1 MIESTTA
8 KKKDLNFIIIG
19 ILFLFSILLFINL
32 SHLDRSS
39 HKLQL
44 LFFVPFGFYLL
55 GIYFLK
61 SVKTGKRN
69 FISLITLI
77 ALIIQL
83 ALLLTDISLS
93 DDIYRFILEGWA
105 INQGLNPYHTPIGEL
120 SAFLSNPE
128 ILEKANH
135 IKVTSPYPPLTL
147 LIFAIL
153 SSFADSISVF
163 RLTFSG
169 SFLLSIIVMYK
180 LLPLNHRWKIIIY
193 AWNPLLHIE
202 TANGAHFEALVIL
215 TIVSAVWALE
225 REHKFMASFL
235 FLLAFL
241 LKYFAIFL
249 IPIFWKRLD
258 NFGRAILLIGGGF
271 YFLWALIDPQLYSG
285 LLIYATDWYFNA
297 SVFWIIFQLNMNFN
311 ASQFITG
318 FIFLILLV
326 LLTKQANKS
335 TILPYKQAYLI
346 IGAFILLQPTFH
358 PWYIFWIF
366 PFIILDYENFNLSW
380 IILTGSLILSYHVYI
395 QYDSLNIWLEKDWI
409 RILEFIPFYLLL
421 LWENRKWFAKKS
433 RIIFRK
439 LNQTPILTRN

>member
-128 ILEKANH
+128 ILSYR
-135 IKVTSPYPPLTL
+135 V
-147 LIFAIL
+147 
-153 SSFADSISVF
+153 SSSV
-163 RLTFSG
+163 
-169 SFLLSIIVMYK
+169 
-180 LLPLNHRWKIIIY
+180 
-193 AWNPLLHIE
+193 
-202 TANGAHFEALVIL
+202 
-215 TIVSAVWALE
+215 
-225 REHKFMASFL
+225 
-235 FLLAFL
+235 
-241 LKYFAIFL
+241 
-249 IPIFWKRLD
+249 
-258 NFGRAILLIGGGF
+258 
-271 YFLWALIDPQLYSG
+271 
-285 LLIYATDWYFNA
+285 
-297 SVFWIIFQLNMNFN
+297 
-311 ASQFITG
+311 
-318 FIFLILLV
+318 
-326 LLTKQANKS
+326 
-335 TILPYKQAYLI
+335 
-346 IGAFILLQPTFH
+346 
-358 PWYIFWIF
+358 
-366 PFIILDYENFNLSW
+366 
-380 IILTGSLILSYHVYI
+380 
-395 QYDSLNIWLEKDWI
+395 
-409 RILEFIPFYLLL
+409 
-421 LWENRKWFAKKS
+421 
-433 RIIFRK
+433 
-439 LNQTPILTRN
+439 